1 MRWKDHQKVG
11 SLGWLSWTIVNKHID
26 TLIST
31 SADAGW
37 RGVSNAGK
45 ICDMLESGVVPEFGG
60 GGGSN
65 AKMIKAIEQLTT
77 KDSGY
82 GHLFDSLSPMQRLCL
97 FASVLAEGRKDERG
111 IVPSNKA
118 IVGTLPLYAAELR
131 LKAQHYKL
139 KEKTFESHLL
149 QGKSRFVRAVAE
161 AVEKAAMEAAE

>member
-1 MRWKDHQKVG
+1 MRWKDSTKVG

-26 TLIST
+26 SLIST

-37 RGVSNAGK
+37 TGISNTGK
-45 ICDMLESGVVPEFGG
+45 ACELLRTGIQPEFGG

-97 FASVLAEGRKDERG
+97 FAAVLANGRKDARG
-111 IVPSNKA
+111 VVPSNKA

-149 QGKSRFVRAVAE
+149 QGKSRFVHAVAE

>member
-1 MRWKDHQKVG
+1 MRWKDSTKVG
-11 SLGWLSWTIVNKHID
+11 SLGWLSWTVVNKHID

-45 ICDMLESGVVPEFGG
+45 ICDMLESGIVPEFGG
-60 GGGSN
+60 GGDSN

-77 KDSGY
+77 KESGFA
-82 GHLFDSLSPMQRLCL
+82 HLFDSLTPMQRLCL
-97 FASVLAEGRKDERG
+97 FASVLAEGRRDERG
-111 IVPSNKA
+111 MAPSYKT

-131 LKAQHYKL
+131 LKAQHFKI

-149 QGKSRFVRAVAE
+149 QGKSRFVHAVAMALE
-161 AVEKAAMEAAE
+161 EAAMEAAE

>member
-1 MRWKDHQKVG
+1 MRWKDSTKVG

-37 RGVSNAGK
+37 TGISNTGK
-45 ICDMLESGVVPEFGG
+45 MCDMLKTGIQPEFGG

-77 KDSGY
+77 KDSGFGY
-82 GHLFDSLSPMQRLCL
+82 LFDSLSPMQRLCL

-111 IVPSNKA
+111 MA
-118 IVGTLPLYAAELR
+118 PLNASIAASIRRYAAELR
-131 LKAQHYKL
+131 MQPPLKRLSPVNY
-139 KEKTFESHLL
+139 SVHLSR
-149 QGKSRFVRAVAE
+149 GKAAFIDRLVAE
-161 AVEKAAMEAAE
+161 MEARAND

>member
-1 MRWKDHQKVG
+1 MRWKDSTKVG
-11 SLGWLSWTIVNKHID
+11 SLGWLSWTIVNRHID

-60 GGGSN
+60 GGDSN

-82 GHLFDSLSPMQRLCL
+82 AHLFDSLSPMQRLCL
-97 FASVLAEGRKDERG
+97 FAAVLAEGRRDERG
-111 IVPSNKA
+111 QP
-118 IVGTLPLYAAELR
+118 PLNAVIASQIGRYAAELR
-131 LKAQHYKL
+131 MKAPLKRLTPVNYSVHLSRGRDAFLKA
-139 KEKTFESHLL
+139 LL
-149 QGKSRFVRAVAE
+149 AEIAAVAE
-161 AVEKAAMEAAE
+161 